1 MKNLTLSEIIYLI
14 AIWRLENNAY
24 GVTIRKQIA
33 NVSGKTPTY
42 GTLYS
47 ALDQLFKKG
56 YAVKSAGAPTP
67 ERGGRSK
74 IFYKLTQKGV
84 KALKASRELQ
94 KTIWKGI
101 PEVAFDETIEP

>member
-14 AIWRLENNAY
+14 AIWRLEENAY

-33 NVSGKTPTY
+33 KVTGKTYTY

-56 YAVKSAGAPTP
+56 YVVKSAGPPTP

-74 IFYKLTQKGV
+74 NFYKLTQEGIKS
-84 KALKASRELQ
+84 LKASRELQ
-94 KTIWKGI
+94 KVIWRGI
-101 PEVAFDETIEP
+101 PELTFEKI

>member
-1 MKNLTLSEIIYLI
+1 MKELTLSEIIFLL
-14 AIWRLENNAY
+14 AIWRLEDNAY

-33 NVSGKTPTY
+33 KVTRKTYTY

-56 YAVKSAGAPTP
+56 YVIKIAGPPSP

-74 IFYKLTQKGV
+74 IFYKLTQEGI

-94 KTIWKGI
+94 KTIWRGI
-101 PEVAFDETIEP
+101 PELTFDKV

>member
-14 AIWRLENNAY
+14 AIWRLDDNAY
-24 GVTIRKQIA
+24 GVTIRKQIME
-33 NVSGKTPTY
+33 VMGKTYTY

-56 YAVKSAGAPTP
+56 YVVKSAGSPTP

-74 IFYKLTQKGV
+74 IFYKLTQEGIKS
-84 KALKASRELQ
+84 LKVSRELQ
-94 KTIWKGI
+94 KVIWKGI
-101 PEVAFDETIEP
+101 PELTFEKI

>member
-1 MKNLTLSEIIYLI
+1 MKELTLSEIISLL
-14 AIWRLENNAY
+14 AIWRLEENAY
-24 GVTIRKQIA
+24 GVTIRKQI
-33 NVSGKTPTY
+33 VKVTGKTYTY

-56 YAVKSAGAPTP
+56 YVIKSAGPPTP

-74 IFYKLTQKGV
+74 IFYKLTGEGI

-94 KTIWKGI
+94 EAIWKGI
-101 PEVAFDETIEP
+101 PKLALDKV

>member
-14 AIWRLENNAY
+14 AIWRLEDNAY

-33 NVSGKTPTY
+33 NVTGKTPTY

-47 ALDQLFKKG
+47 ALDQLYKKG
-56 YAVKSAGAPTP
+56 YVLKSAGPPTP

-74 IFYKLTQKGV
+74 IFYRLTQNGL

-94 KTIWKGI
+94 KAIWKGI
-101 PEVAFDETIEP
+101 PELTFDKV

>member
-14 AIWRLENNAY
+14 AIWRLDDNAY
-24 GVTIRKQIA
+24 GVTIRKQITE
-33 NVSGKTPTY
+33 VMGKTYTY

-56 YAVKSAGAPTP
+56 YVVKSAGPPTP

-74 IFYKLTQKGV
+74 IFYKLTQEGIKS
-84 KALKASRELQ
+84 LKASRELQ
-94 KTIWKGI
+94 KVIWKGI
-101 PEVAFDETIEP
+101 PELTFEKI

>member
-14 AIWRLENNAY
+14 AIWRLEDNAY

-33 NVSGKTPTY
+33 NVTGKIPTY

-47 ALDQLFKKG
+47 ALDQLYKKG
-56 YAVKSAGAPTP
+56 YVLKSAGPPTP

-74 IFYKLTQKGV
+74 IFYRLTQNGL

-94 KTIWKGI
+94 KAIWKGI
-101 PEVAFDETIEP
+101 PELTFDKV